1 MKQPHT
7 EDQVVHTDDDQNTG
21 NHKRRSASG
30 ARKPNEF
37 GGTRTGTKNV
47 ENPSSDKAE
56 SVETGTDVD
65 KVSGLDE
72 ADASQKVV
80 AESDPVERAPER
92 DERGRL

>member
-7 EDQVVHTDDDQNTG
+7 EGQIVHTDDEQNTG
-21 NHKRRSASG
+21 NHKRYSASD
-30 ARKPNEF
+30 ARESDDL
-37 GGTRTGTKNV
+37 GGTRTGAENV
-47 ENPSSDKAE
+47 EKLSSDKAE

-72 ADASQKVV
+72 AETSQKPVD
-80 AESDPVERAPER
+80 ESPLVERAPER